1 MVFGDCGESSGRTI
15 NHLAKKIDQDCFEK
29 RIVQDI
35 RLNEDGIGED
45 EAKELDI
52 EVVRTTR

>member
-15 NHLAKKIDQDCFEK
+15 NHLAKKVDQDCFEK

-35 RLNEDGIGED
+35 CLNEDGIGED
-45 EAKELDI
+45 EAKELDT
-52 EVVRTTR
+52 EAVQTTR